1 MTMALGIGSGRY
13 APVPTRR
20 ELDVDHLIAML
31 FQDAREGVLVV
42 DADGRVV
49 ASNRAA
55 AALLG
60 IEEGRLTAQ
69 ARCSSILRCSEN
81 ETCPLVLDAGA
92 SRRAR
97 SGRMSFDCVVRD
109 KKGERVVLAS
119 CHRLPKSSG
128 VLRGMILIRDIA
140 AQKAAETALIEMANG
155 R

>member
-1 MTMALGIGSGRY
+1 MALGIGSGRY
-13 APVPTRR
+13 VPAPTRR
-20 ELDVDHLIAML
+20 ESDVDHLIATL

-42 DADGRVV
+42 DAERRVV

-69 ARCSSILRCSEN
+69 ARCSSIFRCSEN
-81 ETCPLVLDAGA
+81 EKCPLVLDAGT

-97 SGRMSFDCVVRD
+97 SGQMSFDCVVRD
-109 KKGERVVLAS
+109 KKGDRVVLAS

-128 VLRGMILIRDIA
+128 APRGMILIRDIT
-140 AQKAAETALIEMANG
+140 AQKVAETALIETANG

>member
-1 MTMALGIGSGRY
+1 MALGIGSGRY
-13 APVPTRR
+13 APAPTRR
-20 ELDVDHLIAML
+20 ESDVDHLIATL

-42 DADGRVV
+42 DAERRVV
-49 ASNRAA
+49 ASNQAA

-81 ETCPLVLDAGA
+81 DTCPLVLDAGA

-97 SGRMSFDCVVRD
+97 SGRMSFDSVARD
-109 KKGERVVLAS
+109 KKGEWVVLAS
-119 CHRLPKSSG
+119 CHRLPESSG
-128 VLRGMILIRDIA
+128 APRGMILIRDIT
-140 AQKAAETALIEMANG
+140 AQKAAGAALIETADS